1 MEIKKIEKSD
11 FVMFPRMQHRGLQFR
26 HVERDAYRAELRHVE
41 GHGDYWL
48 LHQQSKPHVVAHV
61 QLPKTEGEF
70 DNILGFCLGQNHW
83 CEYIEGDLSFLCVI
97 AGFNATELTPKYP
110 DFISERVY
118 ALSDATRWWYE
129 YGKECQITDCSS
141 ADLSLPE
148 TPL

>member
-1 MEIKKIEKSD
+1 MEIKKIEKTN

-61 QLPKTEGEF
+61 QLPKTEAEF

-97 AGFNATELTPKYP
+97 AGFRSALWDARQSKNAEELTPKYP
-110 DFISERVY
+110 DFIRDCVY
-118 ALSDATRWWYE
+118 ALSDATRWWHE
-129 YGKECQITDCSS
+129 YGKEALLLKDV
-141 ADLSLPE
+141 
-148 TPL
+148 

>member
-1 MEIKKIEKSD
+1 MEIKKIEKSN

-61 QLPKTEGEF
+61 QLPKTEAEF
-70 DNILGFCLGQNHW
+70 DNILGWCLGQNHW

-97 AGFNATELTPKYP
+97 AGFRSALWDACQSKNAEELTPKYP
-110 DFISERVY
+110 DFIRDRVY
-118 ALSDATRWWYE
+118 ALSDATRWWHE
-129 YGKECQITDCSS
+129 YGKEVLLLKDV
-141 ADLSLPE
+141 
-148 TPL
+148 